1 MWQKTDNVR
10 EQTVLRKCWF
20 LSDWLS
26 ASTDGSRLKSIFC
39 MQTTVFCPF
48 FLHFSH
54 ISVNSDVLSLAVG
67 HQKPVPQAKSH
78 WGVFCCPGTDGS
90 PLTAHQ
96 GGWLF
101 YTKKTCSP
109 LLGRSRTQS
118 SGHSNPFHV
127 HRALSDSPYI
137 SEAEFTRFQ
146 FLHPFARTGGPFP
159 EAFLAPGDAAKA
171 PVTAHDGI
179 EVILAFVR
187 ANQSAWASEQILIQQ
202 WYCWYRHKL
211 SHVCKNKPSQVFQPS
226 ARICI
231 SLSLAACPGSG
242 ISEPKLMKTV

>member
-90 PLTAHQ
+90 PLQHTREAGCSTQKKPVHPCWAGQGDSHQ
-96 GGWLF
+96 DTQIHSMYTGHFLTHHTFQRLNSPGFSF
-101 YTKKTCSP
+101 YTHLPEQVDPS
-109 LLGRSRTQS
+109 LR
-118 SGHSNPFHV
+118 
-127 HRALSDSPYI
+127 LS
-137 SEAEFTRFQ
+137 
-146 FLHPFARTGGPFP
+146 
-159 EAFLAPGDAAKA
+159 
-171 PVTAHDGI
+171 
-179 EVILAFVR
+179 
-187 ANQSAWASEQILIQQ
+187 
-202 WYCWYRHKL
+202 
-211 SHVCKNKPSQVFQPS
+211 
-226 ARICI
+226 
-231 SLSLAACPGSG
+231 
-242 ISEPKLMKTV
+242 